1 MFQCNEAIENC
12 VGKRSGRPLR
22 DHFKIIRK
30 LAWKKA
36 FEMQR
41 PFEPKSKHKKKKKK
55 ISKTETTAK
64 KHIRE
69 PAAPKRSKK
78 SVKSSRS
85 NKNLPADGETAAVA
99 IIEED
104 DPENDIRS
112 SLYTHDTEEDAV
124 PPGKPFP
131 YKPLQNYTSNIK
143 NYMAEKYLDS
153 LYLDKIFLENLKD
166 AHGIKSPNKAG
177 TKKIL
182 QMSKSGYKTLSYK
195 QVFSYAST
203 EEIILYI
210 MLFLTFV
217 FILYYVIDSKIQ
229 FQYSQ

>member
-1 MFQCNEAIENC
+1 
-12 VGKRSGRPLR
+12 
-22 DHFKIIRK
+22 
-30 LAWKKA
+30 
-36 FEMQR
+36 MQR

-55 ISKTETTAK
+55 THAAASTK

-78 SVKSSRS
+78 SIKSAQS
-85 NKNLPADGETAAVA
+85 KELQAEGGAAAEAVDL
-99 IIEED
+99 IQDD

-166 AHGIKSPNKAG
+166 AHGVKSPNKEG

-195 QVFSYAST
+195 QVRTCLWKPLFIST
-203 EEIILYI
+203 
-210 MLFLTFV
+210 
-217 FILYYVIDSKIQ
+217 FIFYLCR
-229 FQYSQ
+229 

>member
-1 MFQCNEAIENC
+1 MLQCNEAIENC

-55 ISKTETTAK
+55 SSKAETAAK
-64 KHIRE
+64 KHIKE
-69 PAAPKRSKK
+69 PAAPKRIKK
-78 SVKSSRS
+78 SIKSARS
-85 NKNLPADGETAAVA
+85 NKDLPAEGVTAAVA
-99 IIEED
+99 IIAED

-131 YKPLQNYTSNIK
+131 YKPLQNYTTNIK
-143 NYMAEKYLDS
+143 NFMAEKYLDS

-195 QVFSYAST
+195 QVYQYAFKDAV
-203 EEIILYI
+203 IIHI
-210 MLFLTFV
+210 NMLVT
-217 FILYYVIDSKIQ
+217 
-229 FQYSQ
+229 